1 MRIMLL
7 AAFIVLVAGF
17 GCEKQM
23 GPEPVATEEPATSG
37 DPVAG
42 EVDTDALRSPGSAG
56 YFGALKGSRDSAERL
71 KDRIDDYNREIE
83 EQADEVFDD

>member
-7 AAFIVLVAGF
+7 AAFILPFAGF

-23 GPEPVATEEPATSG
+23 GPEPVATDGPAASTEPA
-37 DPVAG
+37 DG

-71 KDRIDDYNREIE
+71 KGKIDDYNRQIE